1 MQLKYV
7 ETDKI
12 DSEVLVE
19 CLDIKLK
26 EKFLKFLEKG
36 EKMAILT
43 WQIEIIKFY
52 FYILNRGLGN
62 WGFGSF
68 LNL

>member
-12 DSEVLVE
+12 GSEVQVE

-43 WQIEIIKFY
+43 W
-52 FYILNRGLGN
+52 
-62 WGFGSF
+62 
-68 LNL
+68 